1 MTQVI
6 NGETQHSVDSLLLE
20 QGEYLPLEFLL
31 REGRLIYED
40 YESWRN
46 GETTYLEDALFGDSE
61 QIRQTL
67 REAEIYLQQLGWRS
81 EPLIYREWRGD
92 SSQPLRFSVDKT
104 FDHCF
109 HRRYK
114 KPQEQPQLDLFSD
127 TPSTYLVNL
136 AIQSLIKGD
145 LKESRRAVV
154 QLCDTAP
161 DQPHLGELEQVLD
174 AVERLDTPVVDLEA
188 EFLALRDHLS
198 PRVDS
203 LLGRES
209 PALLIPLWQRIAAGL
224 GELGFQQ
231 DQPDFHLSYAAGR
244 AMDWMSVVDSVEGE
258 EAWQSKPVLLIRHA
272 QACDHLRRQRAALES
287 WFRLLWQY
295 PEQGDA
301 LASSSD
307 RELKHFWMMFH
318 ELDPELESADF
329 PAWVILANPGFL
341 HLAPDAGQALPCPD
355 SYRTLYR
362 LKATTSR
369 GTTMDL
375 HKERIALRAQ
385 LKTENPTLFIH
396 FMASL

>member
-6 NGETQHSVDSLLLE
+6 NDETQHSVDRLLLE

-31 REGRLIYED
+31 REGRLIFED

-67 REAEIYLQQLGWRS
+67 HEAEVYLQHLGWRS
-81 EPLIYREWRGD
+81 EPLVYREWRGETPK
-92 SSQPLRFSVDKT
+92 PLRFSVDKT

-114 KPQEQPQLDLFSD
+114 KPEDQPQLDLFSD
-127 TPSTYLVNL
+127 TPSTYLLNL
-136 AIQSLIKGD
+136 AVQSLIEGNV
-145 LKESRRAVV
+145 KESRRAVH
-154 QLCDTAP
+154 QLYDTAP
-161 DQPHLGELEQVLD
+161 DQPHLGELEQLLEVVEQLD
-174 AVERLDTPVVDLEA
+174 APVADLEA
-188 EFLALRDHLS
+188 EFLVLRDRLT
-198 PRVDS
+198 PLADS

-224 GELGFQQ
+224 REVSFQQ
-231 DQPDFHLSYAAGR
+231 ERAEFHLSYAAGR
-244 AMDWMSVVDSVEGE
+244 AMDWASVVHSVEGE
-258 EAWQSKPVLLIRHA
+258 ENWQSKPVLLIRHA
-272 QACDHLRRQRAALES
+272 QACTHLHQQEAALES

-307 RELKHFWMMFH
+307 RELKHLWRDFN
-318 ELDPELESADF
+318 ELSPELEYTDF
-329 PAWVILANPGFL
+329 PAWLILINPGFR
-341 HLAPDAGQALPCPD
+341 HSAPHDEKALPCPD

-362 LKATTSR
+362 LKATAAQ
-369 GTTMDL
+369 GAMLDL
-375 HKERIALRAQ
+375 DEESIALRAQ
-385 LKTENPTLFIH
+385 LQRENATLFFH
-396 FMASL
+396 FMAAL